1 MKFQN
6 MECGPVLAWRD
17 AVDVRPFRISSAAA
31 GKGRRKMVNPQGKPR
46 SAERARIR
54 LKALLLAIAALGVGV
69 GASAQGTYPD
79 PSRPIKVIVGFAAGG
94 GADASAR
101 LITRKMGELLG
112 TNFIID
118 NRGGA
123 GGLPATA
130 AVADAKPDGYTL
142 LWGSIGAFAF
152 SPALGAK
159 LTFDPL
165 GSFAP
170 ISRTASLGNVM
181 IVGANSP
188 YKSVQQLVMA
198 AKAQPGKLSYGTP
211 GIGSAGHISA
221 QLLLQLANI
230 DMVHVPYKGG
240 SQLITDVINGELA
253 AGVVTVST
261 VESLGKERIIPIAVT
276 TARRDP
282 ALPEVPTFREGG
294 VKDYEATFWF
304 GLLAPKGTSR
314 DVVNKLNAAVRSA
327 LADPEVTRL
336 HQAMGFVG
344 VANSPE
350 EFGRMIEAD
359 HHKWGQILGK
369 R

>member
-1 MKFQN
+1 M
-6 MECGPVLAWRD
+6 A
-17 AVDVRPFRISSAAA
+17 
-31 GKGRRKMVNPQGKPR
+31 KPR
-46 SAERARIR
+46 VEIKRPIGAWAMAAMLVGWAVAPTVAAQSA
-54 LKALLLAIAALGVGV
+54 
-69 GASAQGTYPD
+69 YPD
-79 PSRPIKVIVGFAAGG
+79 PARPVKVIVGFAAGG

-165 GSFAP
+165 SSFAP

-181 IVGANSP
+181 IVGASSP
-188 YKSVQQLVMA
+188 YKNVQQLVAA
-198 AKAQPGKLSYGTP
+198 AKAQPGRLSYGTP

-230 DMVHVPYKGG
+230 DMIHVPYKGG

-261 VESLGKERIIPIAVT
+261 VESLGKERIVPIAVT

-282 ALPEVPTFREGG
+282 ALPDVPTFKEGG

-304 GLLAPKGTSR
+304 GLLAPKGTPR

-327 LADPEVTRL
+327 LADPEVSRL

-344 VANSPE
+344 VPNSPE
-350 EFGRMIEAD
+350 EFSRMIEAD

-369 R
+369 K